1 MTNYVLIHNPMFGPS
16 MWMPTAE
23 ALAKRGHNIALP
35 ALGPVLAGEG
45 PYYPKLGQA
54 IADTA
59 KGMKDGVVIVGL
71 NAGATL
77 TGVAAGAAQVPVR
90 AVIFCESIL
99 PHPNRSWFSTVPAEV
114 RSGFVAAATDGRVPK
129 SHEWSEELPAELRQ
143 RVGNDAIYN
152 ALLKEMVAVPIAY
165 FDEVAP
171 ANDPFR
177 GMRIGYLQ
185 LSTLSQEHY
194 DNAVW
199 MKWKTRQEL
208 STHEFPTVTN
218 ANRVAA
224 ALEALTNEVLA

>member
-16 MWMPTAE
+16 QWMPTAE
-23 ALAKRGHNIALP
+23 VLAKRGHNIALP

-45 PYYPKLGQA
+45 PYYQKLGQA

-59 KGMKDGVVIVGL
+59 KGMSDGVVIVGL

-99 PHPNRSWFSTVPAEV
+99 PHPNRAWFETVPIEV
-114 RSGFVAAATDGRVPK
+114 KQSFEAQAKNGRVPA
-129 SHEWSEELPAELRQ
+129 SHKWFQGQAEELRK

-152 ALLKEMVAVPIAY
+152 ALLKEMIEVPMAY

-171 ANDPFR
+171 ANDPLR

-185 LSTLSQEHY
+185 LSAASQEHY

-208 STHEFPTVTN
+208 SGQEFPTVTN
-218 ANRVAA
+218 ADRVAT
-224 ALEALTNEVLA
+224 ALEALTKDVLA